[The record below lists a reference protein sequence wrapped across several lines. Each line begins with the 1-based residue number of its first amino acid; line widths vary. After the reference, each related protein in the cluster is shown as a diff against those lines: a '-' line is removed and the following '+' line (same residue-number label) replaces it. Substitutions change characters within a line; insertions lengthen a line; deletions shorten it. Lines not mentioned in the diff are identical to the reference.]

1 MDCEA
6 VRIGLMD
13 NNVAELKGGPLVFM
27 ERLKEGMI
35 NKGVYSEDNF
45 NKWINLSF
53 KTIPKEV
60 LNNKEDIEI
69 IVRFD
74 GVYNASVL
82 PNKIR
87 LSLKNICDKAFFK
100 YINNKIVRNY
110 IYADK
115 VIYQSEF
122 SKFHIEELLLKR
134 FKVDLGSKK
143 TKIIYNG
150 IDINK
155 FKPEVNL
162 RNTANFPNILVSHRM
177 VPNKRA
183 HQIPQIIS
191 KLRNYYPNLK
201 VHVAGKG
208 VKNPI
213 YFNENSLD
221 YFKKQVKALGLE
233 NYFCFY
239 GYLEPKYLPEI
250 YNRCDCMLN
259 LSYIDPCPNVVIEA
273 MACGL
278 PVIAP
283 NSGGIPELI
292 GTSELLVNE
301 EIDLV
306 KFYPMFCYEDLP
318 KVDSDK
324 YVEKI
329 LQVLEKH
336 QFYSQYCRD
345 RVEKN
350 FNINNIIDEYISFA
364 CE

>member
-1 MDCEA
+1 MDYEA
-6 VRIGLMD
+6 VKIGLMD
-13 NNVAELKGGPLVFM
+13 SNVAKLKGGPLVFM
-27 ERLKEGMI
+27 GRLKESMI
-35 NKGVYSEDNF
+35 SKGVYSEDDF

-53 KTIPKEV
+53 KKIPKEV
-60 LNNKEDIEI
+60 LKKREDIEI

-74 GVYNASVL
+74 GIYNVSLV
-82 PNKIR
+82 PGKIQPT
-87 LSLKNICDKAFFK
+87 LKSIWDRAFFR
-100 YINNKIVRNY
+100 YINNKIVKNY
-110 IYADK
+110 NMADK

-134 FKVDLGSKK
+134 FKVDLGNKK

-150 IDINK
+150 VDINR
-155 FKPEVNL
+155 FRPEANL
-162 RNTANFPNILVSHRM
+162 KNTSNFPNILVSHRM

-201 VHVAGKG
+201 VHVVGKG
-208 VKNPI
+208 VKNPL

-221 YFKKQVKALGLE
+221 YFKKQVKALGLNE
-233 NYFCFY
+233 YFCFH
-239 GYLEPKYLPEI
+239 GYIEPNNLPQV
-250 YNRCDCMLN
+250 YNSCDFMLN
-259 LSYIDPCPNVVIEA
+259 LSYADPCPNVVIEA

-283 NSGGIPELI
+283 NSGGIPELV
-292 GTSELLVNE
+292 GTNELLVNE

-318 KVDSDK
+318 KIDSDK

-329 LQVLEKH
+329 LQVIDNL
-336 QFYSQYCRD
+336 QFYSQYCRN
-345 RVEKN
+345 RAEKN
-350 FNINNIIDEYISFA
+350 FDISNIIEEYISFA